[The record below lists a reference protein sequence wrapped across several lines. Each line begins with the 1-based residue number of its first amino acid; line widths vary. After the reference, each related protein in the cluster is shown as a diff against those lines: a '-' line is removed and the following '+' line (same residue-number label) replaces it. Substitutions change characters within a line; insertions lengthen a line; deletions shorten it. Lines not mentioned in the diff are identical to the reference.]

1 MKPFPVVMPLVLRWK
16 RGYLPML
23 YVSLIYS
30 DLDLFMIYSRSFCDA
45 MLARVVSAYE
55 CMGEVTQL
63 LSGFAQVTQLLCD
76 LGRRARA
83 RPSSPSHATHND
95 PGILVF
101 VTSGSFF
108 YPPSS
113 PLVVVVYTCRVVCMN
128 TPRGGVPS
136 DLHKDSFLKGLLVF
150 STLSSI

>member
-83 RPSSPSHATHND
+83 RSSSPSHATHND

-108 YPPSS
+108 THPPHPLDLFCSLLARISS
-113 PLVVVVYTCRVVCMN
+113 LYSGRSSWRVSPFTRSGWGPN
-128 TPRGGVPS
+128 
-136 DLHKDSFLKGLLVF
+136 
-150 STLSSI
+150 

>member
-1 MKPFPVVMPLVLRWK
+1 
-16 RGYLPML
+16 ML

-45 MLARVVSAYE
+45 MLARVISAYE

-76 LGRRARA
+76 LGRRAR
-83 RPSSPSHATHND
+83 PSSPSHATHND

-108 YPPSS
+108 GSFVAILGPRLVCELLDQGLQHGDPQPSS
-113 PLVVVVYTCRVVCMN
+113 LRPPARRGCKFWVYRSCSLR
-128 TPRGGVPS
+128 
-136 DLHKDSFLKGLLVF
+136 
-150 STLSSI
+150 